1 MMGMAEVPR
10 VGSITD
16 RILKKLDQLVLSRA
30 ERESESESKGEEV
43 GGESC

>member
-1 MMGMAEVPR
+1 MTGMVEVPR
-10 VGSITD
+10 VGSI
-16 RILKKLDQLVLSRA
+16 KKLDQLVLSRA